1 MKNQILQ
8 KALRNYFDEKTSQEN
23 SDLCEDII
31 LETYKLGIDITEMIN
46 DFRTTFNFEP
56 KKIERYKD
64 FMIPI
69 NELEHKK

>member
-1 MKNQILQ
+1 MIGSINTLYMDSSDIL
-8 KALRNYFDEKTSQEN
+8 N
-23 SDLCEDII
+23 
-31 LETYKLGIDITEMIN
+31 KLGIDITEMIN